1 MYVSID
7 VLVVIPGAR
16 LSALEGHTAIT
27 ARALLVLVAC
37 ALQRLALLSG
47 EAKIPLDHSTLED
60 LIESFSFSEIRK
72 RTMSTRLCTVLCDT
86 KND

>member
-16 LSALEGHTAIT
+16 LSGLEGDTAVT

-60 LIESFSFSEIRK
+60 LIESFSFSEISK
-72 RTMSTRLCTVLCDT
+72 RTMAARLCTIFCDT
-86 KND
+86 NND